1 MPWQDVCPSVC
12 LSVCLS
18 HAGIVSKRPNVSTNF
33 LNHGVAARPHHS
45 SFSTPNVMAIF
56 RRVPPN
62 GDTECRYGMKSGNFQ
77 QISRFISE
85 TIQDRAMVTIER
97 DTDSYAIY
105 RVLLFPM
112 TLNDPQ
118 LKFQGHTII
127 KAASVALP
135 MALYKYVYDYD
146 YDYDSKSGFT
156 QRACPSACPF
166 VCLSNA

>member
-1 MPWQDVCPSVC
+1 
-12 LSVCLS
+12 
-18 HAGIVSKRPNVSTNF
+18 
-33 LNHGVAARPHHS
+33 
-45 SFSTPNVMAIF
+45 MAIF

-62 GDTECRYGMKSGNFQ
+62 GGTECRYGMKRGNFQ

-85 TIQDRAMVTIER
+85 TIQDRAIVTIER

-118 LKFQGHTII
+118 LRFQGHTII
-127 KAASVALP
+127 KAAFVALP

>member
-1 MPWQDVCPSVC
+1 VARCLSLC

-18 HAGIVSKRPNVSTNF
+18 HAGIVSKRPNVSSNF
-33 LNHGVAARPHHS
+33 LNHGVAARPQHS

-56 RRVPPN
+56 RRVLPN
-62 GDTECRYGMKSGNFQ
+62 GSIECRYGMKSGNFQ

-85 TIQDRAMVTIER
+85 TTQDRAIVTIER

-118 LKFQGHTII
+118 LRFQGHTII
-127 KAASVALP
+127 KAAAH
-135 MALYKYVYDYD
+135 
-146 YDYDSKSGFT
+146 DSKSGFT